1 MFFIRKRELYALF
14 LSYFLFAFLLTLLD
28 IVCPLTVPRETLFP
42 FVPETPTEFL
52 KLFLIGT
59 FAFALLLD
67 VVCPLIVPREV
78 LLFVPLLIVAPVF
91 DALAVVGT
99 AEAQSIQLRATAII
113 NFDLFINIFSFRLYI
128 SNMSFRKICKKK
140 TAGKSQRSQKH

>member
-28 IVCPLTVPRETLFP
+28 
-42 FVPETPTEFL
+42 
-52 KLFLIGT
+52 
-59 FAFALLLD
+59 

-91 DALAVVGT
+91 AALAVVGT